1 MLLKDRRI
9 LLTGATGGLGS
20 ALAVE
25 LAKAG
30 AKLGLVD
37 TEYDQL
43 GELYDKIQPLTD
55 AITCLSDITELR
67 AQQNIVHDM
76 YSAFGGTD
84 ILINNAGIKEFVE
97 YTEQKPAMIDRLLHV
112 NVIAPMQLT
121 RLLLPEMLSRESGQ
135 IVNIGSPF
143 GSTASA
149 FFTAYSASKFALRG
163 FSEALRRELSP
174 TNVNVTYISPR
185 GIDTAIHGQAI
196 FNMAKAARLKMDTPE
211 KVARK
216 IVKAIIKEKKE
227 VYIGFNQSLAC
238 RINGLIPRLTDI
250 FISRRTRI
258 MRQYTHHP

>member
-1 MLLKDRRI
+1 MHLKDRRI

-20 ALAVE
+20 ALAIE

-43 GELYDKIQPLTD
+43 GQLYDKIHPLTD
-55 AITCLSDITELR
+55 VTTCLADITELR
-67 AQQNIVHDM
+67 AQQNIIHDM

-84 ILINNAGIKEFVE
+84 ILINNAGIKEFIE
-97 YTEQKPAMIDRLLHV
+97 YTEQKPAMMERLLKV

-121 RLLLPEMLSRESGQ
+121 RLLLPEMLSRESGH

-163 FSEALRRELSP
+163 FTEALRRELDS
-174 TNVNVTYISPR
+174 TMIKVSYISPR
-185 GIDTAIHGQAI
+185 GIDTPINGQAL
-196 FNMAKAARLKMDTPE
+196 FNMAKAANLQMDAPDD
-211 KVARK
+211 VARI
-216 IVKAIIKEKKE
+216 IVKAIEKEKKE
-227 VYIGFNQSLAC
+227 VYIGLGQSITN
-238 RINGLIPRLTDI
+238 RVNGIIPRLTD
-250 FISRRTRI
+250 FFVSRKNRI